1 VGQSIDTWAERVLAI
16 VRDQA
21 EADVPDRYV
30 IELGVLP
37 AIAQYSI
44 DRPRTTAADIAAS
57 GRYLPFPT
65 LTQGWQDSW
74 SQILQIEAPAG
85 QTPPALLLDNEWQ
98 VTRDPSTP
106 TVKRILLPAGQAGET
121 CRIVFTAAW
130 PTPDNTESTDLIP
143 PLGFSAIC
151 ALAAAMVCTSLG
163 AEAARDRQ
171 GAMPSDFVDGS
182 DRSRDLLDAA
192 QALRTIYHTFIGLG
206 SAGGAA
212 PSVSARTMR
221 STSLQSSSKRMAST
235 MPEEWPYR
243 VSSNFP

>member
-1 VGQSIDTWAERVLAI
+1 
-16 VRDQA
+16 
-21 EADVPDRYV
+21 
-30 IELGVLP
+30 
-37 AIAQYSI
+37 
-44 DRPRTTAADIAAS
+44 
-57 GRYLPFPT
+57 
-65 LTQGWQDSW
+65 
-74 SQILQIEAPAG
+74 
-85 QTPPALLLDNEWQ
+85 
-98 VTRDPSTP
+98 
-106 TVKRILLPAGQAGET
+106 
-121 CRIVFTAAW
+121 VFTAAW

-212 PSVSARTMR
+212 PSVSARTVR
-221 STSLQSSSKRMAST
+221 STSLQSASKRMAST